1 MKAYGLFKDK
11 IYPFIENKT
20 ATFLWGN
27 GINNY
32 INNSCLDQL
41 PAESR
46 IPAWKDLIKEVATK
60 IGIKIDLD
68 FGEKALSYPELF
80 TLLSE
85 HGANDIH
92 KETAF
97 YLAEKSLKKNEI
109 AKVVADKMVEWH
121 CPIITTNFD
130 LVLEN
135 TLGLKSYRN
144 GDGKSDKYPLN
155 YFATFEGEAA
165 KGINP
170 QRSFAIWHCNGAISK
185 PVSMKLDL
193 SDYCLYTARLK
204 EFLPL
209 SSEKYKTKKQ
219 FEDSWLSPFYHNTLV
234 IIGLGLPVSEIYL
247 RWLLLER
254 ANTKRK
260 DDSLVG
266 EGYYIYAEEDSSI
279 TEGFKEYLKYVEIEP
294 IGYPTWKEM
303 YSDIFGI

>member
-1 MKAYGLFKDK
+1 MKAYGFFKDN

-27 GINNY
+27 GINYY
-32 INNSCLDQL
+32 INHSCLDQL

-46 IPAWKDLIKEVATK
+46 IPAWKDLIKEVAART
-60 IGIKIDLD
+60 GIKIDPD
-68 FGEKALSYPELF
+68 DDESLSYPERF
-80 TLLSE
+80 TLISG

-92 KETAF
+92 KETAT
-97 YLAEKSLKKNEI
+97 YLAERGSKINEI
-109 AKVVADKMVEWH
+109 ARVVAARMAEWH
-121 CPIITTNFD
+121 CPIITTNYD

-144 GDGKSDKYPLN
+144 GDGKSDKYPFN
-155 YFATFEGEAA
+155 YYATFEEEAA
-165 KGINP
+165 KGIDP
-170 QRSFAIWHCNGAISK
+170 QRSFAIWHCNGVISK

-209 SSEKYKTKKQ
+209 SSEKYKTVKQ

-234 IIGLGLPVSEIYL
+234 IIGLGLPASEVYL
-247 RWLLLER
+247 RWILLER

-260 DDSLVG
+260 DDSRVG
-266 EGYYIYAEEDSSI
+266 EGYYVYAEEDSSI
-279 TEGFKEYLKYVEIEP
+279 TEGFKEYLKYVDIKP
-294 IGYPTWKEM
+294 IGYSTWREM